1 MLTDSRHL
9 AKRPG
14 QKGSTVTLAA
24 FKMVLI
30 FSAVTATSSLSLSG
44 PAFSPSASSPS
55 TSRTSLPTLDPVP
68 ELPQLPLLVVL
79 PLQPPPL
86 PLKRSR
92 NPSQSQRNL
101 MTTWDSVSSIKKLSE
116 RAGERPIAQ
125 TDSFDRVA
133 CVDRSF

>member
-68 ELPQLPLLVVL
+68 EPPQLPLLLVVL

-86 PLKRSR
+86 PSKRSR

-101 MTTWDSVSSIKKLSE
+101 MTTWDSVSSTKKLSLH
-116 RAGERPIAQ
+116 
-125 TDSFDRVA
+125 
-133 CVDRSF
+133 